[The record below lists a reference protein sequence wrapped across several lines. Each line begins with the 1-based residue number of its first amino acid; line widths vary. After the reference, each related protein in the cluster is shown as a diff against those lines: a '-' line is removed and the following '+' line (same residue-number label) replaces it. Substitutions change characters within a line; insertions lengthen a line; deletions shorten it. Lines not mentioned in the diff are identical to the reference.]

1 MLRPHRRRLL
11 AGGACMLI
19 YVACWPL
26 LAWLAGLLIP
36 AIGAGNFPVVLR
48 TIAAALGLFLV
59 QKAAQF
65 GQDTLLA
72 GPALRVSQELRRS
85 LFARLQRL

>member
-1 MLRPHRRRLL
+1 MV
-11 AGGACMLI
+11 I

-26 LAWLAGLLIP
+26 LAWLAGQLIP

-65 GQDTLLA
+65 GHPLGRARPA
-72 GPALRVSQELRRS
+72 G
-85 LFARLQRL
+85 